1 MINSARGMLVLL
13 LLAGLLL
20 AGCGPKE
27 FRDAENGGAVE
38 LQVGETMRVTLASN
52 PTTGY
57 SWQILTNDPQVLE
70 PQGEPVYRSDPSA
83 QGLVGAGGTE
93 TFTFVARQPGTVKL
107 ALGYLRPWE
116 EGVPPVQTYTLTVTV
131 TVR

>member
-1 MINSARGMLVLL
+1 MVTSRSRVWALVLL
-13 LLAGLLL
+13 VGLLL
-20 AGCGPKE
+20 AACGPKE

-38 LQVGETMRVTLASN
+38 LKVGETMRVTLASN

-70 PQGEPVYRSDPSA
+70 LQGDPVYRADPSA

-93 TFTFVARQPGTVKL
+93 TFTFVARQAGTVKL

-131 TVR
+131 R